1 MNYVIIIIENLGSV
15 RGVDKALGIK
25 RGGGAKRG
33 SRSSTKDLKYPQ
45 SGNKIDDEEEKSG
58 EFRKVS
64 NPRCQI

>member
-1 MNYVIIIIENLGSV
+1 MNYVIIIENLGSV

-25 RGGGAKRG
+25 RGGGGAKRG

-45 SGNKIDDEEEKSG
+45 SGNKIDDEQEKSG

>member
-1 MNYVIIIIENLGSV
+1 MNYVIIIENLGSV
-15 RGVDKALGIK
+15 RGVEKALGTK
-25 RGGGAKRG
+25 RGGGGAKPG

-45 SGNKIDDEEEKSG
+45 SGNKIDDEQEKSG